1 MSRRERIT
9 LRLQNEFTFSHL
21 SVEDESHQ
29 HHVPE
34 HAQTHYKVIL
44 VSADFIGVSRVNRH
58 KLINQLLKEEFN
70 QGMHALSMHLYTP
83 DEWLKKNQTLLQSP
97 SCQDGY
103 QH

>member
-1 MSRRERIT
+1 MSRRARIE
-9 LRLQNEFTFSHL
+9 LKLQNEYTFVYL

-34 HAQTHYKVIL
+34 NAQTHYKVIL
-44 VSADFIGVSRVNRH
+44 VSADFIGLTRVNRH

-83 DEWLKKNQTLLQSP
+83 DEWSKKNQDPLVSP
-97 SCQDGY
+97 SCKDGY